1 MRYFTWYVFTHRCVA
16 WGVVR
21 GDVIGYVLGSG
32 LFGGSRDGLNGLG
45 GVCSWRVSS
54 GLEGLVE
61 PVVVLV
67 VVLVNFVLLVDV
79 NAGVHVY
86 GGALVVEVVLVG
98 FDVDRWEIV
107 EVVVVGLGL
116 VHGLV
121 LVVIVVVGAVLVVDW
136 LRIVSV
142 LAHPRIRNPIRIAWL
157 GREQPLDFVVFLV
170 FHVFVVRVYVVG
182 VALVEFIFVLHDRL
196 GEISFL
202 LFFFF

>member
-1 MRYFTWYVFTHRCVA
+1 MRYFTWYGFTHWCVA

-61 PVVVLV
+61 LVVVLV

-98 FDVDRWEIV
+98 FDVDWWEIV
-107 EVVVVGLGL
+107 EVIVVGLGL
-116 VHGLV
+116 VHGLVLVVIVVVGAELVHVNVIGVVVGCLRVAWVLAPGRSPVCVCVVGGVLV

-142 LAHPRIRNPIRIAWL
+142 LAHP
-157 GREQPLDFVVFLV
+157 
-170 FHVFVVRVYVVG
+170 
-182 VALVEFIFVLHDRL
+182 
-196 GEISFL
+196 
-202 LFFFF
+202 